1 MSIDTD
7 DQQPLAAFEVFTQV
21 AFEREFFRRKLLQC
35 EAALRHSSQVA
46 DALQRCLEFQDCSA
60 ALPTHGAEARLP
72 AKHRADIAACSQS
85 LALFCD
91 DIVRQSHG
99 ELLLQCTSDALSEA
113 CNQAHTRAL
122 RLANAADAR
131 ALACSVQSESVKDE
145 LAASQQ
151 TVSVLRRRVDALE
164 HLLDQQRHQVHTDCV
179 RHAEECASAFLSQS
193 QLLQSSTSLRID
205 ALASQLKQV
214 MCVVRHLARCPRHFS
229 PE

>member
-60 ALPTHGAEARLP
+60 GLPTHGAEARLP
-72 AKHRADIAACSQS
+72 AKHRAHVAACSQS

-91 DIVRQSHG
+91 DIVRKSHS

-113 CNQAHTRAL
+113 CNQAHTRAVCV
-122 RLANAADAR
+122 ANAADAR
-131 ALACSVQSESVKDE
+131 AVACSLQSESVQHE
-145 LAASQQ
+145 LAASQHM
-151 TVSVLRRRVDALE
+151 VSVLRRRVDALE
-164 HLLDQQRHQVHTDCV
+164 HLLDQQRHQVHVECV
-179 RHAEECASAFLSQS
+179 RQAEECASAFLSQS
-193 QLLQSSTSLRID
+193 QLLQSSMSLRID

-214 MCVVRHLARCPRHFS
+214 ISQVFHLPLCPRHFS

>member
-60 ALPTHGAEARLP
+60 GLPTHGAEARLP
-72 AKHRADIAACSQS
+72 AQHRAHVSACSQS

-91 DIVRQSHG
+91 DIVRKSHG

-113 CNQAHTRAL
+113 CNQAHTRAVC
-122 RLANAADAR
+122 LANAADAR
-131 ALACSVQSESVKDE
+131 AVACSLRSESVQHE
-145 LAASQQ
+145 LAASQHM
-151 TVSVLRRRVDALE
+151 VSVLRRRVDALE
-164 HLLDQQRHQVHTDCV
+164 HLLEQQRHQVHVDCV
-179 RHAEECASAFLSQS
+179 RQAEECASAFLSQS
-193 QLLQSSTSLRID
+193 QLLQSSMSLRID

-214 MCVVRHLARCPRHFS
+214 ISQVFHLPLCPRHFS